1 MSYEITVLCSV
12 QSQEQ
17 GKRKNVFVKFGP
29 KVKRKSCLFLRCPK
43 VTLFPK
49 KLKTN
54 EM

>member
-1 MSYEITVLCSV
+1 MKSLSSVLCNPRNK
-12 QSQEQ
+12 ER
-17 GKRKNVFVKFGP
+17 GRMFLFKFGP

-43 VTLFPK
+43 VTLCYK